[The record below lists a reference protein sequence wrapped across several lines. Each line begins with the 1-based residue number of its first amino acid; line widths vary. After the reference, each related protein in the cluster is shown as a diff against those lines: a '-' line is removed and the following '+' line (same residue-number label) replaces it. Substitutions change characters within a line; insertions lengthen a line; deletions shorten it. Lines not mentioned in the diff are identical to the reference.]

1 MAELADAL
9 DSGSNGGNF
18 VKVQVLLPAPN
29 RNNPNFV
36 IKGDAFGFSVM
47 FTYPNFNKKK

>member
-9 DSGSNGGNF
+9 DSGSSEGSF
-18 VKVQVLLPAPN
+18 MQVQLLLPAPN

-47 FTYPNFNKKK
+47 FSYPNFNKKK

>member
-9 DSGSNGGNF
+9 DSGSSSFTG
-18 VKVQVLLPAPN
+18 VQVQFLLPAPN